1 MKGNMN
7 EKKVSAYRRIVSST
21 AIFGSAQVLNILV
34 NIIRG
39 KLVAYILHSTGMGI
53 ASIFTSAANTIQQ
66 FALMGLNISA
76 VPSISQADNDADKQV
91 LTFTIRLV
99 RRIVLLA
106 SLLGLIVTVV
116 LSPVLSNTS
125 FSNQSY
131 IPYFLLLSLAVFFN
145 VMGTGEMAV
154 MQGLRRY
161 KMLAFCSIVP
171 PLCGLLLSVP
181 IYYFWGIEGIV
192 PAMIV
197 VNVIYFVIIRL
208 LSYRNKQ
215 SEGQE
220 KISMKTM
227 WIKGRGIIKFG
238 AIMTF
243 GSLLGTLTTY
253 ALIAFIS
260 NMGSIE
266 DVGFYQASNV
276 ITSQYTG
283 LVFTAMATDYYP
295 HLASLVKTNMQEAFR
310 VINQQTEIIML
321 IITPLAMLLILTA
334 PLAIRIL
341 LTEEF
346 LSIERMICFVGM
358 ASVFKALCFPRDYI
372 IYAKGDN
379 KIIFWVETV
388 WGCTKTFSVMS
399 LFYYFLGLDGLG
411 YGALCVAIIDVIV
424 SLILIPW
431 RYGFRFTRKTINLI
445 IVTTLMA
452 TVCLIGS
459 LMPSS
464 FEKYAIMSISTAA
477 CMVYCFVQLNKRV
490 DLRVVISRI
499 KNRRKKEDD

>member
-1 MKGNMN
+1 MN
-7 EKKVSAYRRIVSST
+7 EKKISAYRRIVSST

-53 ASIFTSAANTIQQ
+53 ASVFTSAANTIQQ

-76 VPSISQADNDADKQV
+76 VPPISQADNDGDQRV
-91 LTFTIRLV
+91 LAFTIRLV

-106 SLLGLIVTVV
+106 SLLGLIITVI
-116 LSPVLSNTS
+116 LSPVLSHTS
-125 FSNQSY
+125 FSDQSY
-131 IPYFLLLSLAVFFN
+131 IPYFMLLSLAVFFN

-161 KMLAFCSIVP
+161 KMLAFCSVVP
-171 PLCGLLLSVP
+171 PICGLALSVP
-181 IYYFWGIEGIV
+181 IYFIWGIEGIV

-197 VNVIYFVIIRL
+197 INLIYFIVIRM

-215 SEGQE
+215 GETQK
-220 KISMKTM
+220 KITMKQM
-227 WIKGRGIIKFG
+227 WSQGRGIIKFG

-260 NMGSIE
+260 NVGSIE

-283 LVFTAMATDYYP
+283 LVFTAMATDYFP
-295 HLASLVKTNMQEAFR
+295 HLSGLVKTNMQEAFR

-334 PLAIRIL
+334 PLAIRL
-341 LTEEF
+341 FLTEEF
-346 LSIERMICFVGM
+346 LSIERMICFIGL

-372 IYAKGDN
+372 IFAKGDN
-379 KIIFWVETV
+379 KIILWVETV
-388 WGCTKTFSVMS
+388 WGCTKTFSIMS

-445 IVTTLMA
+445 IITSIMA
-452 TVCLIGS
+452 TICILGS
-459 LMPSS
+459 LIPTPV
-464 FEKYAIMSISTAA
+464 EKYAVMSTITAV
-477 CMVYCFVQLNKRV
+477 CSVYCFVQLNKRM
-490 DLRVVISRI
+490 DLRAIVSRM
-499 KNRRKKEDD
+499 KNKLGKRGRIEN

>member
-1 MKGNMN
+1 MN
-7 EKKVSAYRRIVSST
+7 EKKISAYRRIVSST

-53 ASIFTSAANTIQQ
+53 ASVFTSAANTIQQ

-76 VPSISQADNDADKQV
+76 VPPISQADNDGDQRV
-91 LTFTIRLV
+91 LAFTIRLV

-106 SLLGLIVTVV
+106 SLLGLIITVI
-116 LSPVLSNTS
+116 LSPVLSHTS
-125 FSNQSY
+125 FCDQSY
-131 IPYFLLLSLAVFFN
+131 IPYFMLLSLAVFFN

-161 KMLAFCSIVP
+161 KMLAFCSVVP
-171 PLCGLLLSVP
+171 PICGLALSVP
-181 IYYFWGIEGIV
+181 IYFIWGIEGIV

-197 VNVIYFVIIRL
+197 INLIYFIVIRM

-215 SEGQE
+215 GETQK
-220 KISMKTM
+220 KITMKQM
-227 WIKGRGIIKFG
+227 WSQGRGIIKFG

-260 NMGSIE
+260 NVGSIE

-283 LVFTAMATDYYP
+283 LVFTAMATDYFP
-295 HLASLVKTNMQEAFR
+295 HLSGLVKTNMQEAFR
-310 VINQQTEIIML
+310 VINQQTEVIML

-334 PLAIRIL
+334 PLAIRL
-341 LTEEF
+341 FLTEEF
-346 LSIERMICFVGM
+346 LSIERMICFIGL

-372 IYAKGDN
+372 IFAKGDN
-379 KIIFWVETV
+379 KIILWVETV
-388 WGCTKTFSVMS
+388 WGCTKTFSIMS

-431 RYGFRFTRKTINLI
+431 RYGFQFTRKTINLI
-445 IVTTLMA
+445 IITSIMA
-452 TVCLIGS
+452 TICLLGS
-459 LMPSS
+459 LIPSTV
-464 FEKYAIMSISTAA
+464 EKYAVMSTITAV
-477 CMVYCFVQLNKRV
+477 CSVYCFVQLNKRM
-490 DLRVVISRI
+490 DLRAIVSRM
-499 KNRRKKEDD
+499 KNKLGKRGRIEN

>member
-1 MKGNMN
+1 MN
-7 EKKVSAYRRIVSST
+7 EKKISAYRRIVSST

-53 ASIFTSAANTIQQ
+53 ASVFTSAANTIQQ

-76 VPSISQADNDADKQV
+76 VPPISQADNDGDQRV
-91 LTFTIRLV
+91 LAFTIRLV

-106 SLLGLIVTVV
+106 SLLGLIITVI
-116 LSPVLSNTS
+116 LSPVLSHTS
-125 FSNQSY
+125 FCDQSY
-131 IPYFLLLSLAVFFN
+131 IPYFMLLSLAVFFN

-161 KMLAFCSIVP
+161 KMLAFCSVVP
-171 PLCGLLLSVP
+171 PICGLALSVP
-181 IYYFWGIEGIV
+181 IYFIWGIEGIV

-197 VNVIYFVIIRL
+197 INLIYFIVIRM

-215 SEGQE
+215 GETQK
-220 KISMKTM
+220 KITMKQM
-227 WIKGRGIIKFG
+227 WSQGRGIIKFG

-260 NMGSIE
+260 NVGSIE

-283 LVFTAMATDYYP
+283 LVFTAMATDYFP
-295 HLASLVKTNMQEAFR
+295 HLSGLVKTNMQEAFR
-310 VINQQTEIIML
+310 VINQQTEVIML

-334 PLAIRIL
+334 PLAIRL
-341 LTEEF
+341 FLTEEF
-346 LSIERMICFVGM
+346 LSIERMICFIGL

-372 IYAKGDN
+372 IFAKGDN
-379 KIIFWVETV
+379 KIILWVETV
-388 WGCTKTFSVMS
+388 WGCTKTFSIMS

-431 RYGFRFTRKTINLI
+431 RYGFQFTRKTINLI
-445 IVTTLMA
+445 IITSIMA
-452 TVCLIGS
+452 TICLLGS
-459 LMPSS
+459 LIPSTV
-464 FEKYAIMSISTAA
+464 EKYAVMSTITAV
-477 CMVYCFVQLNKRV
+477 CSVYCFVQFNKRM
-490 DLRVVISRI
+490 DLRAIVSRM
-499 KNRRKKEDD
+499 KNKLGKRGRIEN

>member
-1 MKGNMN
+1 MN
-7 EKKVSAYRRIVSST
+7 DKKTSAYRRIVSST
-21 AIFGSAQVLNILV
+21 AIFGSAQILNILV

-39 KLVAYILHSTGMGI
+39 KLVAYILHSAGMGI

-66 FALMGLNISA
+66 FALMGLNMSA
-76 VPSISQADNDADKQV
+76 VPSISQANNDADPQV
-91 LTFTIRLV
+91 LAFTIRLV

-116 LSPVLSNTS
+116 LSPVLAHTS
-125 FSNQSY
+125 FNDQSY
-131 IPYFLLLSLAVFFN
+131 IPYFILLSLSVFFN

-161 KMLAFCSIVP
+161 KLLAFCSVVP

-181 IYYFWGIEGIV
+181 IYFIWGIQGIV

-197 VNVIYFVIIRL
+197 VNLVYFVVIRM

-215 SEGQE
+215 SAPQE
-220 KISMKTM
+220 HISMKTM
-227 WIKGRGIIKFG
+227 WTQGRGIIKFG

-260 NMGSIE
+260 NVGSIE

-295 HLASLVKTNMQEAFR
+295 HLSSLVKTNMREAFR

-321 IITPLAMLLILTA
+321 IIAPLASILILTA

-346 LSIERMICFVGM
+346 LSIERMICFIGFSSRLHHLCQGRQQDHLLGRDGM
-358 ASVFKALCFPRDYI
+358 GLHQDVHHHGRLLLLPR
-372 IYAKGDN
+372 ARR
-379 KIIFWVETV
+379 
-388 WGCTKTFSVMS
+388 S
-399 LFYYFLGLDGLG
+399 GLWC
-411 YGALCVAIIDVIV
+411 A
-424 SLILIPW
+424 
-431 RYGFRFTRKTINLI
+431 
-445 IVTTLMA
+445 
-452 TVCLIGS
+452 
-459 LMPSS
+459 
-464 FEKYAIMSISTAA
+464 
-477 CMVYCFVQLNKRV
+477 
-490 DLRVVISRI
+490 LRVAGRCGRQPGAHPLALWLPLHPQDHQPHHRHLYHGHHLSAGLTHPLACREIHRHGHHHPRLHHVLRHTAQQAHGVAGHHQPH
-499 KNRRKKEDD
+499 KKQA

>member
-1 MKGNMN
+1 MN
-7 EKKVSAYRRIVSST
+7 EKKVSTYRRIVSST

-53 ASIFTSAANTIQQ
+53 ASVFTSAANTIQQ

-76 VPSISQADNDADKQV
+76 VPPISQADNEGDQRV
-91 LTFTIRLV
+91 LAFTIRLV

-106 SLLGLIVTVV
+106 SLLGLIITVI
-116 LSPVLSNTS
+116 LSPVLSHTS
-125 FSNQSY
+125 FNDNTY

-145 VMGTGEMAV
+145 VMGSGEMAV

-161 KMLAFCSIVP
+161 KMLAFCSVVP
-171 PLCGLLLSVP
+171 PICGLALSVP
-181 IYYFWGIEGIV
+181 IYFIWGIEGIV

-197 VNVIYFVIIRL
+197 VNIIYFIVIRM

-215 SEGQE
+215 GEAQE
-220 KISMKTM
+220 KITMKQM
-227 WIKGRGIIKFG
+227 WNQGRGIIKFG

-260 NMGSIE
+260 NVGSIE

-283 LVFTAMATDYYP
+283 LVFTAMATDYFP
-295 HLASLVKTNMQEAFR
+295 HLAGLVKTNMQEAFR

-334 PLAIRIL
+334 PLAIRL
-341 LTEEF
+341 FLTEEF
-346 LSIERMICFVGM
+346 LSIERMICFIGL

-372 IYAKGDN
+372 IFAKGDN
-379 KIIFWVETV
+379 KIILWVETV
-388 WGCTKTFSVMS
+388 WGCTKTFTIMS
-399 LFYYFLGLDGLG
+399 LFYYFMGLDGLG
-411 YGALCVAIIDVIV
+411 YGALCVAIVDVIV

-445 IVTTLMA
+445 IITSIMA
-452 TVCLIGS
+452 TICLLGS
-459 LMPSS
+459 LIPSAV
-464 FEKYAIMSISTAA
+464 EKYTVMITITAV
-477 CMVYCFVQLNKRV
+477 CFVYCFVQLNKCM
-490 DLRVVISRI
+490 DLKAIISRM
-499 KNRRKKEDD
+499 KNKFWKKEIIEN

>member
-1 MKGNMN
+1 MN
-7 EKKVSAYRRIVSST
+7 DKKTSAYRRIVSST
-21 AIFGSAQVLNILV
+21 AIFGSAQILNILV

-39 KLVAYILHSTGMGI
+39 KLVAYILHSAGMGI

-66 FALMGLNISA
+66 FALMGLNMSA
-76 VPSISQADNDADKQV
+76 VPSISQANNDADPQV
-91 LTFTIRLV
+91 LAFTIRLV

-116 LSPVLSNTS
+116 LSPVLAHTS
-125 FSNQSY
+125 FNDQSY
-131 IPYFLLLSLAVFFN
+131 IPYFILLSLSVFFN

-161 KMLAFCSIVP
+161 KLLAFCSVVP

-181 IYYFWGIEGIV
+181 IYFIWGIQGIV

-197 VNVIYFVIIRL
+197 VNLVYFVVIRM

-215 SEGQE
+215 SAPQE
-220 KISMKTM
+220 HISMKTM
-227 WIKGRGIIKFG
+227 WTQGRGIIKFG

-260 NMGSIE
+260 NVGSIE

-295 HLASLVKTNMQEAFR
+295 HLSSLVKTNMREASR

-321 IITPLAMLLILTA
+321 IIAPLASILILTA

-346 LSIERMICFVGM
+346 LSIERMICFIGL

-372 IYAKGDN
+372 IFAKGDN

-388 WGCTKTFSVMS
+388 WGCTKTFTIMGA
-399 LFYYFLGLDGLG
+399 FYYYLGLDGLG
-411 YGALCVAIIDVIV
+411 YGALCVSLVDVAV
-424 SLILIPW
+424 SLVLIPW

-445 IVTTLMA
+445 IVTSIMA
-452 TVCLIGS
+452 TVCLLGS
-459 LMPSS
+459 LIPSPV
-464 FEKYAIMSISTAA
+464 EKYAVMGFTTLV
-477 CMVYCFVQLNKRV
+477 CTVYCGIQLNKRME
-490 DLRVVISRI
+490 LRAIISRI
-499 KNRRKKEDD
+499 KNRHKKQEE

>member
-1 MKGNMN
+1 MN
-7 EKKVSAYRRIVSST
+7 EKKVSAYRRIMSST
-21 AIFGSAQVLNILV
+21 AVFGSAQVLNILV

-53 ASIFTSAANTIQQ
+53 SSIFTSAANTIQQ

-76 VPSISQADNDADKQV
+76 VPSISQANKDADPKV
-91 LTFTIRLV
+91 LAFTIRLV
-99 RRIVLLA
+99 RRIVMLA
-106 SLLGLIVTVV
+106 SLLGLIVTVA
-116 LSPVLSNTS
+116 LSPVLAQTS
-125 FSNQSY
+125 FGDHSY
-131 IPYFLLLSLAVFFN
+131 IPYFILLSLSVFFN

-161 KMLAFCSIVP
+161 KMLAFCSVVP

-181 IYYFWGIEGIV
+181 IYFILGIEGIV

-197 VNVIYFVIIRL
+197 GNLVYFIVIRM
-208 LSYRNKQ
+208 LSYRNK
-215 SEGQE
+215 EKGKQE

-227 WIKGRGIIKFG
+227 WTQGRGIIKFG

-253 ALIAFIS
+253 ALIAFI
-260 NMGSIE
+260 NNTGSTE
-266 DVGFYQASNV
+266 DVGFYQACNV
-276 ITSQYTG
+276 ITGQYTG
-283 LVFTAMATDYYP
+283 LVFTAMAADYFP
-295 HLASLVKTNMQEAFR
+295 HLSSLVKTNMQEAFR
-310 VINQQTEIIML
+310 TVNQQTEITML

-346 LSIERMICFVGM
+346 LSIERMVCFMGM
-358 ASVFKALCFPRDYI
+358 ASVLKALCFAREYL

-379 KIIFWVETV
+379 KIILWVETV
-388 WGCTKTFSVMS
+388 WGCIKTFSIMS
-399 LFYYFLGLDGLG
+399 LFYYFMGLDGLG
-411 YGALCVAIIDVIV
+411 YGTLCVAVVDVIV

-445 IVTTLMA
+445 IITTLLA
-452 TVCLIGS
+452 TICLLGS
-459 LMPSS
+459 LIPSML
-464 FEKYAIMSISTAA
+464 EKYAVMGVSTTI
-477 CMVYCFVQLNKRV
+477 CFVYCFVQLNKRM
-490 DLRVVISRI
+490 DLRAIISRI
-499 KNRRKKEDD
+499 KNRYKKEEE

>member
-1 MKGNMN
+1 MN
-7 EKKVSAYRRIVSST
+7 EKKISAYRRIVSST

-53 ASIFTSAANTIQQ
+53 ASVFTSAANTIQQ

-76 VPSISQADNDADKQV
+76 VPPISQADNDGDQRV
-91 LTFTIRLV
+91 LAFTIRLV

-106 SLLGLIVTVV
+106 SLLGLIITVI
-116 LSPVLSNTS
+116 LSPVLSHTS
-125 FSNQSY
+125 FSDQSY
-131 IPYFLLLSLAVFFN
+131 IPYFMLLSLAVFFN

-161 KMLAFCSIVP
+161 KMLAFCSVVP
-171 PLCGLLLSVP
+171 PICGLALSVP
-181 IYYFWGIEGIV
+181 IYFIWGIEGIV

-197 VNVIYFVIIRL
+197 INLIYFIVIRM

-215 SEGQE
+215 GETQK
-220 KISMKTM
+220 KITMKQM
-227 WIKGRGIIKFG
+227 WSQGRGIIKFG

-260 NMGSIE
+260 NVGSIE

-283 LVFTAMATDYYP
+283 LVFTAMATDYFP
-295 HLASLVKTNMQEAFR
+295 HLSGLVKTNMQEAFR
-310 VINQQTEIIML
+310 VINQQTEVIML

-334 PLAIRIL
+334 PLAIRL
-341 LTEEF
+341 FLTEEF
-346 LSIERMICFVGM
+346 LSIERMICFIGL

-372 IYAKGDN
+372 IFAKGDN
-379 KIIFWVETV
+379 KIILWVETV
-388 WGCTKTFSVMS
+388 WGCTKTFSIMS

-431 RYGFRFTRKTINLI
+431 RYGFQFTRKTINLI
-445 IVTTLMA
+445 IITSIMA
-452 TVCLIGS
+452 TICLLGS
-459 LMPSS
+459 LIPSTV
-464 FEKYAIMSISTAA
+464 EKYAVMSTITAV
-477 CMVYCFVQLNKRV
+477 CSVYCFVQLNKRM
-490 DLRVVISRI
+490 DLRAIVSRM
-499 KNRRKKEDD
+499 KNKLGKRGRIEN